1 MAEDMLRKVEID
13 WLLGIYGALLT
24 DHQRRIAQL
33 YCEEDYS
40 LGEIASQLD
49 ISRQSVHET
58 LVRVE
63 KQLKELDDLL
73 LLRKKFSDAEM
84 LLKEADAS
92 LNGNVD
98 IPKARALISSV
109 IRLLLDEEG
118 NDGL

>member
-1 MAEDMLRKVEID
+1 ME
-13 WLLGIYGALLT
+13 
-24 DHQRRIAQL
+24 
-33 YCEEDYS
+33 
-40 LGEIASQLD
+40 LD

>member
-1 MAEDMLRKVEID
+1 MEHCSLITSA
-13 WLLGIYGALLT
+13 ALLNCT
-24 DHQRRIAQL
+24 VRKIIRW
-33 YCEEDYS
+33 
-40 LGEIASQLD
+40 
-49 ISRQSVHET
+49 QSVHET

-63 KQLKELDDLL
+63 KQLRELDDLL